1 MILFVVIFLCQI
13 VYMVSLLSGKNLL
26 REEGFEP
33 SLWFGHI
40 SDLIAI
46 IVLAF
51 SEAETPYKARF
62 RVHACVMITT
72 QVSAIISI
80 LMLVGLIGMPS

>member
-1 MILFVVIFLCQI
+1 MVLVFVIFLCQI
-13 VYMVSLLSGKNLL
+13 VYVVSLLSGKNLL

-40 SDLIAI
+40 SDFIAI

-51 SEAETPYKARF
+51 SEAETPHKARF
-62 RVHACVMITT
+62 RVHACVMITA
-72 QVSAIISI
+72 QASAIISI
-80 LMLVGLIGMPS
+80 LMLVGLIGQPS